1 MNATTATAA
10 TTTAATIAVSRRL
23 RADTSDHDMPASKFL
38 ENVTATQTALDA
50 DLDMSS
56 TTTGVVDGVDLGELT
71 PVITPN

>member
-1 MNATTATAA
+1 
-10 TTTAATIAVSRRL
+10 
-23 RADTSDHDMPASKFL
+23 MPASKFL